1 MVVILER
8 IIEGKLHSVGI
19 KVVEAGM
26 LEVVV
31 FYEYTCKVGTYFIA
45 TVFYVDT
52 TSASSSRSIQ
62 NLS

>member
-19 KVVEAGM
+19 KLVEAGM

-31 FYEYTCKVGTYFIA
+31 FYEYTCKVGTYLLPPYF
-45 TVFYVDT
+45 
-52 TSASSSRSIQ
+52 TSTRLQ
-62 NLS
+62 LRVVGQFKT

>member
-19 KVVEAGM
+19 KVEAGR

-45 TVFYVDT
+45 PVFYVDT

>member
-8 IIEGKLHSVGI
+8 ITEGKLHSVGI
-19 KVVEAGM
+19 KAVEAGM

-31 FYEYTCKVGTYFIA
+31 FYECTCKVGTYFIA
-45 TVFYVDT
+45 HVFYVDT

>member
-19 KVVEAGM
+19 KAVEAGM

-45 TVFYVDT
+45 PVFYVDT